1 MGGDG
6 RRDAGV
12 RVENAVRTPVE
23 MPRVAPRAAELGPGT
38 PFFHAA
44 EWTESAVHGVAF
56 PGAGTGGVEERGW
69 GEAGT
74 TAQHTVRPPG
84 RGPPVWPRVAKQGP
98 GMNMLATRT

>member
-6 RRDAGV
+6 GRDAV
-12 RVENAVRTPVE
+12 VWVEDAVRTLVE

-56 PGAGTGGVEERGW
+56 PGAGTRGVKERGW
-69 GEAGT
+69 GEART
-74 TAQHTVRPPG
+74 PAQHTRASSGERP
-84 RGPPVWPRVAKQGP
+84 AF
-98 GMNMLATRT
+98 LAT